1 MNPLNSANSMSQC
14 DWLLSIS
21 FLLKNDMK
29 NFMLHYIF
37 SNKHFGLNEISMTKK
52 PNDKVILFYISNFLT
67 YFNKSQ

>member
-1 MNPLNSANSMSQC
+1 MNPLNSANSMS
-14 DWLLSIS
+14 LITVSFIS
-21 FLLKNDMK
+21 VENDMK

-37 SNKHFGLNEISMTKK
+37 SNKHFGLNEISMTKE